1 MNLER
6 LKRIL
11 ELAKKPNKETK
22 EHYKKLVEFGCVV
35 CKREYGVYS
44 TPCIHHI
51 TGGGMGRKSN
61 SLTHTL
67 PLCHEHHQ
75 GSEGIHHLGNKVW
88 EEKYG
93 SQEELLQ
100 YIKEKI

>member
-1 MNLER
+1 M
-6 LKRIL
+6 
-11 ELAKKPNKETK
+11 AKKPNKETR

-35 CKREYGVYS
+35 CEREYGVYS

-51 TGGGMGRKSN
+51 TGAGMGKKSI
-61 SLTHTL
+61 HAL

-75 GSEGIHHLGNKVW
+75 GLQGIHHLGNRVW

-100 YIKEKI
+100 YIKERI